1 MCLERLIDKKT
12 MITHI
17 IFSIL
22 FISIFIILFS
32 RNLFFAKIVSFIST
46 GSILSCSLV
55 LLLFFNNNMNKFQ
68 HIVTYTIDSRLLN
81 LSYSFGFDGISIFF
95 MFLTALLVFLCVLY
109 IWEDEN
115 FKHNVLLLL
124 LVEFALIVIFST
136 LDLMLFYVFFEAI
149 LIPMYILIGLFG
161 SRERKIRAVYL
172 FFFYTLCSSLL
183 FLLGILY
190 LYNRTGTLNLEFLHI
205 WNFTE
210 PEQLVLWLTFFLSF
224 ASKIPMFP
232 LHIWL
237 PEAHVEAPTIGS
249 VLLAGVLLKLGVY
262 GFVRLSIT
270 LFPYASLYYSSFVYV
285 LCIIGIIYASMCAL
299 RQTDLKRIIAYAS
312 IAHMNLVVLGIFSFN
327 NLGLEGAILQSIS
340 HGFVAGGLFFII
352 GILYSR
358 YHSRILNYYGG
369 VVHVMPFFAL
379 FFLLFTLA
387 NIALP
392 GTSGFTGEFLLL
404 GGVFKVNVV
413 AGFLSTSGVI
423 FSGAYS
429 LWLYNRVVFGNLKE
443 HYTLKFLDIT
453 FREFIILCPLMIYVY
468 LLGLY
473 PSIFLS
479 FIHLSLNAI
488 ISVFFY

>member
-1 MCLERLIDKKT
+1 

-22 FISIFIILFS
+22 FFSIFIILFA
-32 RNLFFAKIVSFIST
+32 RNLFFAKIVSFIATS
-46 GSILSCSLV
+46 SVLSCSLV
-55 LLLFFNNNMNKFQ
+55 LLFFFNNNMHNFQ
-68 HIVTYTIDSRLLN
+68 HLVTYTLDSRLLN
-81 LSYSFGFDGISIFF
+81 ISFSFGLDGISIFF
-95 MFLTALLVFLCVLY
+95 FFLTSLLIFLCILY

-115 FKHNVLLLL
+115 FKFNALILL
-124 LVEFALIVIFST
+124 LVEFLLLVIFST

-149 LIPMYILIGLFG
+149 LIPMFILIGWFG
-161 SRERKIRAVYL
+161 SRERKIHAAFM

-190 LYNRTGTLNLEFLHI
+190 LYKRTGSLNLEHLHFFA
-205 WNFTE
+205 FTE
-210 PEQLVLWLTFFLSF
+210 PEQLVLWMTFFLSF

-232 LHIWL
+232 FHIWL
-237 PEAHVEAPTIGS
+237 PEAHVEAPTVGS

-262 GFVRLSIT
+262 GFVRLSLT
-270 LFPYASLYYSSFVYV
+270 LFPYASVYYSPLVYT
-285 LCIIGIIYASMCAL
+285 LSILGIVYASMCAV

-327 NLGLEGAILQSIS
+327 NLGLEGALVQSIS
-340 HGFVAGGLFFII
+340 HGFVAGGLFFLI

-358 YHSRILNYYGG
+358 YHSRIINYYGG
-369 VVHVMPFFAL
+369 IVHVMPLFAL

-404 GGVFKVNVV
+404 GGIFKVNVI
-413 AGFLSTSGVI
+413 AGFLSTTGVV

-429 LWLYNRVVFGNLKE
+429 LWLYNRVIFGNLKE
-443 HYTLKFLDIT
+443 HYTLKFVDIS
-453 FREFIILCPLMIYVY
+453 FREFVVLFPLMVYIYV
-468 LLGLY
+468 LGLY

-479 FIHLSLNAI
+479 FIHLSLNAA
-488 ISVFFY
+488 ISTFYFF

>member
-1 MCLERLIDKKT
+1 M
-12 MITHI
+12 
-17 IFSIL
+17 
-22 FISIFIILFS
+22 
-32 RNLFFAKIVSFIST
+32 
-46 GSILSCSLV
+46 
-55 LLLFFNNNMNKFQ
+55 
-68 HIVTYTIDSRLLN
+68 
-81 LSYSFGFDGISIFF
+81 
-95 MFLTALLVFLCVLY
+95 
-109 IWEDEN
+109 
-115 FKHNVLLLL
+115 LLL
-124 LVEFALIVIFST
+124 LVELLLLVIFST

-149 LIPMYILIGLFG
+149 LIPMFILIGLFG
-161 SRERKIRAVYL
+161 SRERKIRAVFL

-190 LYNRTGTLNLEFLHI
+190 LYNRTGSLNLEFLHI
-205 WNFTE
+205 WRFTQ
-210 PEQLVLWLTFFLSF
+210 PEELVLWFTFFLSF

-232 LHIWL
+232 FHIWL
-237 PEAHVEAPTIGS
+237 PEAHVEAPTTGS

-262 GFVRLSIT
+262 GFIRLSLT
-270 LFPYASLYYSSFVYV
+270 LFPYASVYYSPFVYA
-285 LCIIGIIYASMCAL
+285 LSIIGIVYASMCAL

-340 HGFVAGGLFFII
+340 HGFVAGGLFFLI

-369 VVHVMPFFAL
+369 TVHVMPFFAL
-379 FFLLFTLA
+379 FFLIFTLA

-404 GGVFKVNVV
+404 GGIFKVNII

-429 LWLYNRVVFGNLKE
+429 LWLYNRVVFGSLKE
-443 HYTLKFLDIT
+443 HYTLKFVDVS
-453 FREFIILCPLMIYVY
+453 FREFIILLPLMIYIY
-468 LLGLY
+468 ILGLY

-479 FIHLSLNAI
+479 FVHLSLNAV
-488 ISVFFY
+488 ISLFF